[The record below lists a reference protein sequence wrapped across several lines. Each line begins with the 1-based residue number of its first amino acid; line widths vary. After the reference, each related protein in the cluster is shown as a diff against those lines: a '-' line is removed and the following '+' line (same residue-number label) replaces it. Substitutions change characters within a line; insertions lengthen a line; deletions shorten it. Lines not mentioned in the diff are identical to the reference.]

1 MASRTLLLAGGTD
14 GIGLAFLEAECQR
27 DKYSLIY
34 VLGRDFRQVDGLR
47 VGGGRVVNVVCD
59 ITDASTMRQ
68 SLADAAIRRV
78 DDFINT
84 IGTFA
89 RGPVS
94 QLTDEEVSSHF
105 ELNCVGNI
113 NLIRAVLPL
122 MLAQQGGGDDAAET
136 ADGRAASAPELS
148 GGGTGAQIL
157 VCTASLALE
166 ARSPYALQSA
176 TKAALKFFVDALRIE
191 LRGRVRVMSVLPPS
205 SRWNTPSCW
214 YRSIPWPPGAGPAA
228 PLAALSMR
236 SERARRRSGLNG
248 RLQCASRICGSQVTE
263 SAALNT
269 QAQRGH
275 AHLRKGRRRARHV
288 RVPAGL
294 AGCRRDA
301 VDARLPTRR
310 VRARAA
316 AGAAP
321 LRALTCIELGTVD
334 GATRPLSRTATASR
348 RHQSPH
354 AAGSVMA
361 ARLLGACR
369 ARRAQTMRGTCLRS
383 HGRGRRRDR
392 RRRGPCGL

>member
-1 MASRTLLLAGGTD
+1 MNTTPPARGVRSRPSGMVSRTLLLAGGTD

-59 ITDASTMRQ
+59 ITDAITMRQ

-94 QLTDEEVSSHF
+94 QLTDEEVLSHF

-228 PLAALSMR
+228 PLGCAIYALR
-236 SERARRRSGLNG
+236 T
-248 RLQCASRICGSQVTE
+248 SQ
-263 SAALNT
+263 
-269 QAQRGH
+269 
-275 AHLRKGRRRARHV
+275 
-288 RVPAGL
+288 
-294 AGCRRDA
+294 
-301 VDARLPTRR
+301 
-310 VRARAA
+310 
-316 AGAAP
+316 AP
-321 LRALTCIELGTVD
+321 LRAPWATAVRVPNLRLSSHRIRGAQHPGPAWTRASSQRP
-334 GATRPLSRTATASR
+334 ATRATRQGTRRPRGLPTRCGGCSTAHPTCACTSCCWSSTATSADVYRTRLR
-348 RHQSPH
+348 R
-354 AAGSVMA
+354 
-361 ARLLGACR
+361 
-369 ARRAQTMRGTCLRS
+369 
-383 HGRGRRRDR
+383 
-392 RRRGPCGL
+392 